1 MSRNRNTYKN
11 IPRNTDTRLTALAAP
26 SAPCFILTPANPARA
41 VSTVVAHS
49 PIGKAG
55 ASALPLPTLPAWS
68 LGARQEKNPGFAPA
82 PYHMG
87 VFYNPSLSIST
98 YKHSIFV
105 ERFYCLC
112 VAAVVTACVSCIFS
126 SSPIC
131 QSLWGLRRPVCV
143 QLVQRAGL

>member
-55 ASALPLPTLPAWS
+55 ASALPLATLPAWS
-68 LGARQEKNPGFAPA
+68 GGARQEKNPGFAPA

-87 VFYNPSLSIST
+87 VFYNPPLPIST
-98 YKHSIFV
+98 SAQSSLLSASV
-105 ERFYCLC
+105 
-112 VAAVVTACVSCIFS
+112 VAW
-126 SSPIC
+126 P
-131 QSLWGLRRPVCV
+131 Q
-143 QLVQRAGL
+143 